1 MKEGGLRGL
10 CASLMHYGDSN
21 SLPLALRHVHCAI
34 TFSLRRLRVALLAAV
49 VAAVAATPTIPVQAK
64 AMYNPE
70 LFQGDI
76 KGIAGQEPG
85 VSKDRRRGW
94 CW

>member
-1 MKEGGLRGL
+1 MVGFHPLK
-10 CASLMHYGDSN
+10 SN
-21 SLPLALRHVHCAI
+21 TDNLSFL
-34 TFSLRRLRVALLAAV
+34 RLRLVVVA
-49 VAAVAATPTIPVQAK
+49 AAVAAAAASPTIPLAAK

-85 VSKDRRRGW
+85 VRKDSFRMRTSREGW
-94 CW
+94 QRLFIP

>member
-1 MKEGGLRGL
+1 M
-10 CASLMHYGDSN
+10 
-21 SLPLALRHVHCAI
+21 AL
-34 TFSLRRLRVALLAAV
+34 FAAV
-49 VAAVAATPTIPVQAK
+49 LVAGVIATPTVPLQAK

-85 VSKDRRRGW
+85 VRRAVLHLEGRGCKLW
-94 CW
+94 CLEGKGPRTVCFCDDT

>member
-1 MKEGGLRGL
+1 M
-10 CASLMHYGDSN
+10 
-21 SLPLALRHVHCAI
+21 
-34 TFSLRRLRVALLAAV
+34 ALLVAV
-49 VAAVAATPTIPVQAK
+49 VVAGVAATPTIPAKAK

-85 VSKDRRRGW
+85 VRQHS
-94 CW
+94 

>member
-1 MKEGGLRGL
+1 M
-10 CASLMHYGDSN
+10 
-21 SLPLALRHVHCAI
+21 
-34 TFSLRRLRVALLAAV
+34 ALLAVVV
-49 VAAVAATPTIPVQAK
+49 VAGVTATPTLPPKAK

-85 VSKDRRRGW
+85 VRHHSWG
-94 CW
+94 